1 MAGRG
6 IVIAA
11 LRYGL
16 TRAFR
21 DSRYGRR
28 KPRGAFKT
36 PGYVSAI
43 QPHERGITLNTV
55 RGALRLT
62 VIAPDCV
69 QVRFQESGKFQVP
82 FSYSVAKVTW
92 PEVRFSVAE
101 NDETITLTAP
111 EIVCQVDRATSG
123 LTILNARGEVISRD
137 AEPIT
142 WREGEFCLTR
152 ALPAD
157 EGCYGLGEQPVGLDL
172 RGKRYVLWNHDP
184 LTLDRDSIPPYFT
197 IPFYLGVHRDH
208 AYGLF
213 WDNPSR
219 GWIDVGA
226 RRPDQLVFGGSSGE
240 LRYYVFSGADV
251 MDVLSR
257 YTELTGRMP
266 MPPMWALG
274 FHISRWSYFPAD
286 KVREIAQGFR
296 RRNIPCDAIYLD
308 IHYMDG
314 FRPFTWD
321 RERFPAPAV
330 LIRELSEQGFKVV
343 AILDPGIKVDP
354 SYPVYQSG
362 LHEDVFL
369 RYPNGKHFVGPVWPG
384 KAVFPD
390 FTSPKG
396 RAWWAAQFSA
406 LTNPGV
412 AGVWNDMNEPTVFS
426 PGADRELPDQVQHEF
441 EGQKASHLDAHNVY
455 GMLMAR
461 ASHEALEK
469 ARPGKRVFNV
479 SRAAFAGAQRYAS
492 TWTGSNRST
501 WDHLRLSVSMVINS
515 GLSGLAFT
523 GPDIGGFAGD
533 AEPELFTRWLQLG
546 VVLPY
551 FRVHTAFNTAD
562 QEPWAFG
569 QPYEDIARRTINLR
583 YQLLPYLYSQFAQN
597 AQNGWPIL
605 RPLFMADPAD
615 ERLRGVEDTFM
626 VGDTLLA
633 APVLEKGQTEREV
646 ILPRG
651 RWFNYHSNE
660 VIQGGQTVRVNA
672 PLDTLPLFARAGSV
686 IPIWPVQQYVGQ
698 KSIDELHLRIYA
710 GNGEVTLYEDA
721 GENMDYVN
729 GDYRWLY
736 FTCKLLPT
744 GGVSIDWRRAGK
756 YRPGYERVR
765 CEVYGIE
772 IEPKAVEL
780 DGQAAPLWYFEKG
793 VVEFTANKP
802 FDSAQI
808 IDPAASD
815 RPSATLLHSPFK
827 KP

>member
-1 MAGRG
+1 
-6 IVIAA
+6 
-11 LRYGL
+11 
-16 TRAFR
+16 
-21 DSRYGRR
+21 
-28 KPRGAFKT
+28 
-36 PGYVSAI
+36 
-43 QPHERGITLNTV
+43 
-55 RGALRLT
+55 
-62 VIAPDCV
+62 
-69 QVRFQESGKFQVP
+69 
-82 FSYSVAKVTW
+82 
-92 PEVRFSVAE
+92 
-101 NDETITLTAP
+101 
-111 EIVCQVDRATSG
+111 
-123 LTILNARGEVISRD
+123 
-137 AEPIT
+137 
-142 WREGEFCLTR
+142 
-152 ALPAD
+152 
-157 EGCYGLGEQPVGLDL
+157 
-172 RGKRYVLWNHDP
+172 
-184 LTLDRDSIPPYFT
+184 
-197 IPFYLGVHRDH
+197 
-208 AYGLF
+208 
-213 WDNPSR
+213 
-219 GWIDVGA
+219 
-226 RRPDQLVFGGSSGE
+226 
-240 LRYYVFSGADV
+240 
-251 MDVLSR
+251 
-257 YTELTGRMP
+257 
-266 MPPMWALG
+266 
-274 FHISRWSYFPAD
+274 
-286 KVREIAQGFR
+286 
-296 RRNIPCDAIYLD
+296 
-308 IHYMDG
+308 
-314 FRPFTWD
+314 
-321 RERFPAPAV
+321 RFPAPAV

-721 GENMDYVN
+721 GENM
-729 GDYRWLY
+729 
-736 FTCKLLPT
+736 
-744 GGVSIDWRRAGK
+744 
-756 YRPGYERVR
+756 
-765 CEVYGIE
+765 
-772 IEPKAVEL
+772 
-780 DGQAAPLWYFEKG
+780 
-793 VVEFTANKP
+793 
-802 FDSAQI
+802 
-808 IDPAASD
+808 
-815 RPSATLLHSPFK
+815 
-827 KP
+827 

>member
-1 MAGRG
+1 
-6 IVIAA
+6 
-11 LRYGL
+11 
-16 TRAFR
+16 
-21 DSRYGRR
+21 
-28 KPRGAFKT
+28 
-36 PGYVSAI
+36 
-43 QPHERGITLNTV
+43 
-55 RGALRLT
+55 
-62 VIAPDCV
+62 
-69 QVRFQESGKFQVP
+69 
-82 FSYSVAKVTW
+82 
-92 PEVRFSVAE
+92 
-101 NDETITLTAP
+101 
-111 EIVCQVDRATSG
+111 
-123 LTILNARGEVISRD
+123 
-137 AEPIT
+137 
-142 WREGEFCLTR
+142 
-152 ALPAD
+152 
-157 EGCYGLGEQPVGLDL
+157 
-172 RGKRYVLWNHDP
+172 
-184 LTLDRDSIPPYFT
+184 
-197 IPFYLGVHRDH
+197 
-208 AYGLF
+208 
-213 WDNPSR
+213 
-219 GWIDVGA
+219 
-226 RRPDQLVFGGSSGE
+226 SGE

-551 FRVHTAFNTAD
+551 FRVH
-562 QEPWAFG
+562 
-569 QPYEDIARRTINLR
+569 
-583 YQLLPYLYSQFAQN
+583 
-597 AQNGWPIL
+597 
-605 RPLFMADPAD
+605 
-615 ERLRGVEDTFM
+615 
-626 VGDTLLA
+626 
-633 APVLEKGQTEREV
+633 
-646 ILPRG
+646 
-651 RWFNYHSNE
+651 
-660 VIQGGQTVRVNA
+660 
-672 PLDTLPLFARAGSV
+672 
-686 IPIWPVQQYVGQ
+686 
-698 KSIDELHLRIYA
+698 
-710 GNGEVTLYEDA
+710 
-721 GENMDYVN
+721 
-729 GDYRWLY
+729 
-736 FTCKLLPT
+736 
-744 GGVSIDWRRAGK
+744 
-756 YRPGYERVR
+756 
-765 CEVYGIE
+765 
-772 IEPKAVEL
+772 
-780 DGQAAPLWYFEKG
+780 
-793 VVEFTANKP
+793 
-802 FDSAQI
+802 
-808 IDPAASD
+808 
-815 RPSATLLHSPFK
+815 
-827 KP
+827 

>member
-16 TRAFR
+16 TRTFR

-28 KPRGAFKT
+28 KPRGTFRT
-36 PGYVSAI
+36 PGHVNTI
-43 QPHERGITLNTV
+43 QPHERGITLNTA

-92 PEVRFSVAE
+92 PEVHFSVAE
-101 NDETITLTAP
+101 NDDTIMLTTP
-111 EIVCQVDRATSG
+111 EIVCQVDRATSC
-123 LTILNARGEVISRD
+123 LTILNAYGEVISRD

-157 EGCYGLGEQPVGLDL
+157 EGCFGLGEQPVGLDV

-240 LRYYVFSGADV
+240 LRYYVFSGADA

-296 RRNIPCDAIYLD
+296 KRNIPCDAIYLD

-314 FRPFTWD
+314 YRPFTWD

-330 LIRELSEQGFKVV
+330 LIRELGEQGFKVV
-343 AILDPGIKVDP
+343 AIVDPGIKVDP
-354 SYPVYQSG
+354 AYPVYQSG
-362 LHEDVFL
+362 LHEDIFL

-406 LTNPGV
+406 LTNAGV

-426 PGADRELPDQVQHEF
+426 PGADRELPDDVQHDF

-533 AEPELFTRWLQLG
+533 TEPELFTRWLQLG

-605 RPLFMADPAD
+605 RPLFMADPVD
-615 ERLRGVEDTFM
+615 ERLRGIEDAFM

-633 APVLEKGQTEREV
+633 APILEKGQTEREV

-660 VIQGGQTVRVNA
+660 VIQGGQTVRVSA

-698 KSIDELHLRIYA
+698 KPIDELHLRIYA

-756 YRPGYERVR
+756 YKPGYERVR

-780 DGQAAPLWYFEKG
+780 DGQAAPLWYFERG

-808 IDPAASD
+808 IDPAAGDS
-815 RPSATLLHSPFK
+815 PSATLLHSPFK